1 MEAVLR
7 EHMATPQFRAW
18 LLSLFAGIALV
29 LALAGVYGV
38 MTFVANQRTKEIGV
52 RIALGADPG
61 SILLSMVGRG
71 LKLTVIGLGLG
82 VLGAAVSTRL
92 LSGMLFNV
100 KPTDV
105 TTFAAVLGAL
115 GALSLLAMYLPARRA
130 SRTDPVLVLRQD

>member
-1 MEAVLR
+1 
-7 EHMATPQFRAW
+7 
-18 LLSLFAGIALV
+18 
-29 LALAGVYGV
+29 
-38 MTFVANQRTKEIGV
+38 
-52 RIALGADPG
+52 
-61 SILLSMVGRG
+61 

-82 VLGAAVSTRL
+82 LLGAAVSTRL

-115 GALSLLAMYLPARRA
+115 GALSVLAMYLPARRA